1 MFILLKKR
9 VKFALL
15 DCSTRKLKEVGRI
28 ISQCSFP
35 VKIINQVFL
44 LGHECMNFL
53 KSTRN
58 TQTD

>member
-1 MFILLKKR
+1 MFILLKKQ

-15 DCSTRKLKEVGRI
+15 DCSTRKLKEVGKI

-44 LGHECMNFL
+44 LGHE
-53 KSTRN
+53 
-58 TQTD
+58 